1 MAKKHH
7 MTKHEYV
14 AHNRKHRYAPFL
26 GTDRE
31 DESFSKSTYTTQRK
45 KSETEMK
52 NRLRSIRRSSDDMP
66 DFDEEDDPGLSGLAV
81 K

>member
-14 AHNRKHRYAPFL
+14 ANTKKRHYSSSLRIEEKEGGFP
-26 GTDRE
+26 
-31 DESFSKSTYTTQRK
+31 KSTYATQRK

-52 NRLRSIRRSSDDMP
+52 NRLRNIRRASDDTSGL
-66 DFDEEDDPGLSGLAV
+66 DEEYDTADE
-81 K
+81 